1 MNFHQEILV
10 LFQVTVLDVTYP
22 TDCHKVTDV
31 VSGFAAAH
39 PSTVYVVNVNGF
51 CSAYF
56 TRYKSFSIEAEVFK
70 VDFRVVFHSRSL

>member
-1 MNFHQEILV
+1 M
-10 LFQVTVLDVTYP
+10 TYP

-31 VSGFAAAH
+31 VSGFAASH
-39 PSTVYVVNVNGF
+39 PSTVYVVNVDGF

-70 VDFRVVFHSRSL
+70 VYFGVVFHSGSL